1 MPFRQDQ
8 FGYDANSIAAEPL
21 FVSPETEDLRLQSG
35 SPCGSMGI
43 HGSEIQ
49 AECVAPLAGDVND
62 DCRVDMRDLA
72 VMLSDWLK
80 CNLEPRDRCWE

>member
-1 MPFRQDQ
+1 
-8 FGYDANSIAAEPL
+8 
-21 FVSPETEDLRLQSG
+21 
-35 SPCGSMGI
+35 MGM

-62 DCRVDMRDLA
+62 DCRVDMQDLA